1 MNMCT
6 LLEGEFLGNG
16 MVLLELVGG
25 LAGLFFIIIK
35 LHFCFTHVFNMYVL
49 LYRFPKKSDSRKA
62 DLQKKML
69 SVE

>member
-35 LHFCFTHVFNMYVL
+35 LHVCFTHVSNMYVL
-49 LYRFPKKSDSRKA
+49 LYSFPKKVIQER
-62 DLQKKML
+62 QTYRRRC
-69 SVE
+69 